1 MRLISVLVVVDIYVD
16 RRSTKKNKKKKILLH
31 VTGCRQC
38 EDGSMSTTRDC
49 RGYICRHESEEG
61 ETLEVEEMT

>member
-1 MRLISVLVVVDIYVD
+1 
-16 RRSTKKNKKKKILLH
+16 